1 MPATRMQ
8 RMGSFLPF
16 TPNLTRNAEEMEN
29 RLTRFFNEPLTS
41 FFGPDFTPVF
51 TPQTFVGWAPP
62 VEISETDTEFT
73 VKAELPGM
81 MKKDLNIDYEKGVLT
96 ISGEKFEEKKEG
108 DNRRYHLIERRFG
121 SFDRSFTFPE
131 FVNGEK
137 INAEFNEGILM
148 IHLPKTE
155 DAKKPRGR
163 KIEIT
168 EKV

>member
-16 TPNLTRNAEEMEN
+16 TPSLSRETRDIESP
-29 RLTRFFNEPLTS
+29 LTRFMREPLST
-41 FFGPDFTPVF
+41 FFGPEFPNFF

-62 VEISETDTEFT
+62 VEISETDAEFT

-108 DNRRYHLIERRFG
+108 DNRRYHLVERSFG

-131 FVNGEK
+131 FVNGDK
-137 INAEFNEGILM
+137 ITAEFNDGILLV
-148 IHLPKTE
+148 HLPKNE
-155 DAKKPRGR
+155 MAKKPLGR

-168 EKV
+168 DKI